1 MPPSAFTSPAV
12 TAASRCCSAS
22 VRRTRFAASLR
33 PGGRPSGFLSDS
45 LPPTF
50 CFFFRASS
58 FSCSFSSHAANQ
70 ADSEKRNPPP
80 PYPALQRIH
89 SAARNS
95 PPHAPRGNSRKKITK
110 SNQTH
115 TPKYPRMKSLQNFHP
130 LLYSYIHTHTL
141 ISYSRSPGGG
151 LQSGAWVPDAPRKD
165 TRLGQSD

>member
-58 FSCSFSSHAANQ
+58 FSCSHAANQ
-70 ADSEKRNPPP
+70 ADSGKK
-80 PYPALQRIH
+80 
-89 SAARNS
+89 AAKD
-95 PPHAPRGNSRKKITK
+95 APGRPRRGLGYGLRARSIRL
-110 SNQTH
+110 
-115 TPKYPRMKSLQNFHP
+115 P
-130 LLYSYIHTHTL
+130 
-141 ISYSRSPGGG
+141 SRSATPCRRVPARAHPPEGRLRRAHQGKEGAENVCKAMHG
-151 LQSGAWVPDAPRKD
+151 LQMCVRKISGSIEFSGL
-165 TRLGQSD
+165 TCSSLL

>member
-58 FSCSFSSHAANQ
+58 FSYCSHAANQ
-70 ADSEKRNPPP
+70 ADSGKKAAKAPLAAPGEGWGTGCASGQPSPPP
-80 PYPALQRIH
+80 GPQTRAGGCQRERTRPKGAYAEH
-89 SAARNS
+89 TRARRELRTS
-95 PPHAPRGNSRKKITK
+95 VSYSQCKAMH
-110 SNQTH
+110 
-115 TPKYPRMKSLQNFHP
+115 SLQMC
-130 LLYSYIHTHTL
+130 
-141 ISYSRSPGGG
+141 ISY
-151 LQSGAWVPDAPRKD
+151 
-165 TRLGQSD
+165 T

>member
-58 FSCSFSSHAANQ
+58 FSYCSHAANQ
-70 ADSEKRNPPP
+70 ADSGKK
-80 PYPALQRIH
+80 
-89 SAARNS
+89 AAKAPLAAPGEGWGTGCASGQPSS
-95 PPHAPRGNSRKKITK
+95 PPGPQPRAGGCQRERTRPKGAYAE
-110 SNQTH
+110 H
-115 TPKYPRMKSLQNFHP
+115 TRARRELKTSVRQCMAFRCAYVKYLA
-130 LLYSYIHTHTL
+130 SYFC
-141 ISYSRSPGGG
+141 
-151 LQSGAWVPDAPRKD
+151 GA
-165 TRLGQSD
+165 